1 MIADRDD
8 RPMASGRLPA
18 HRAPM
23 VEIILLLFTGL
34 AFLALVAAVPIELSE
49 ERRDERERRLHARQH
64 KP

>member
-1 MIADRDD
+1 
-8 RPMASGRLPA
+8 MASGRLPA
-18 HRAPM
+18 HRARM
-23 VEIILLLFTGL
+23 VEIVVLLGTAL